1 MNSKGDFEVNRM
13 KLKEIKIN
21 ISPENRN
28 FLISFIITAIIT
40 FLLTYIPIWQLI
52 IIPGI
57 VGGLLNKTMR
67 RGIYCGVLGVSIVWL
82 FYMIYKMSTNNA
94 YTNLDQFAGLIF
106 GGLGYGSIIFILI
119 LLLGILFGA
128 LGGAI
133 GSGVMILLRPQFE
146 KGSGKS
152 IETKPTPKSGG
163 NIKK

>member
-1 MNSKGDFEVNRM
+1 M

-21 ISPENRN
+21 ISPETRN

-40 FLLTYIPIWQLI
+40 FILTYVPIWQLI

-67 RGIYCGVLGVSIVWL
+67 CGIYSGVLGVSIVWL
-82 FYMIYKMSTNNA
+82 FYMIYKMIAKDA
-94 YTNLDQFAGLIF
+94 YTHLDQFAGLIF
-106 GGLGYGSIIFILI
+106 GGLGYGWIIFILI
-119 LLLGILFGA
+119 LLLGVLFGA

-133 GSGVMILLRPQFE
+133 GSGVMILLRPRLE
-146 KGSGKS
+146 RGSTKS
-152 IETKPTPKSGG
+152 VETKNSTTGGG

>member
-1 MNSKGDFEVNRM
+1 M
-13 KLKEIKIN
+13 KLKKPKIDVK
-21 ISPENRN
+21 PETRN
-28 FLISFIITAIIT
+28 FLISF
-40 FLLTYIPIWQLI
+40 LLTALIAFILTYVPVWQLI

-67 RGIYCGVLGVSIVWL
+67 RGIYSGVLGVSIVWL
-82 FYMIYKMSTNNA
+82 IYMIYEMGANDV

-106 GGLGYGSIIFILI
+106 GALGYGWIIFILI

-133 GSGVMILLRPQFE
+133 GSGIMILIRPYLKRE
-146 KGSGKS
+146 PTESL
-152 IETKPTPKSGG
+152 ETKNSSTMEG

>member
-1 MNSKGDFEVNRM
+1 M
-13 KLKEIKIN
+13 KLKNIKLN

-28 FLISFIITAIIT
+28 FLISFVITAIFT
-40 FLLTYIPIWQLI
+40 FILTYIPVWQLI

-67 RGIYCGVLGVSIVWL
+67 RGIYCGVLGVSIVW
-82 FYMIYKMSTNNA
+82 FSYMIYKISAVNA

-106 GGLGYGSIIFILI
+106 GGLGYGWVVFILI
-119 LLLGILFGA
+119 LLLGILYGA

-133 GSGVMILLRPQFE
+133 GSGVMILLKPYLKRGSEE
-146 KGSGKS
+146 K
-152 IETKPTPKSGG
+152 IESKESTATSG

>member
-1 MNSKGDFEVNRM
+1 M
-13 KLKEIKIN
+13 KLKEIKVK

-28 FLISFIITAIIT
+28 FLISFIITALIT
-40 FLLTYIPIWQLI
+40 FILTYIPVWQLI

-67 RGIYCGVLGVSIVWL
+67 RGIYSGVLGVSIVWV

-106 GGLGYGSIIFILI
+106 GGTGYGIVIFILI

-133 GSGVMILLRPQFE
+133 GSGVMIILTPYLQRGSE
-146 KGSGKS
+146 KSVGSVES
-152 IETKPTPKSGG
+152 KPSEG

>member
-1 MNSKGDFEVNRM
+1 VNNL

-21 ISPENRN
+21 IKPDTRN

-40 FLLTYIPIWQLI
+40 FILTYIPVWQLI

-57 VGGLLNKTMR
+57 IGGLFNKTMR
-67 RGIYCGVLGVSIVWL
+67 RGIYSGVLGVLIVWL
-82 FYMIYKMSTNNA
+82 FYMIYKMSANNA

-106 GGLGYGSIIFILI
+106 GGLGYGWVVFILI
-119 LLLGILFGA
+119 LLLGVLFGA

-133 GSGVMILLRPQFE
+133 GSGVMILLRPRFE
-146 KGSGKS
+146 RGSVKMVES
-152 IETKPTPKSGG
+152 KNSTSTRE

>member
-1 MNSKGDFEVNRM
+1 M

-21 ISPENRN
+21 ISPESRN
-28 FLISFIITAIIT
+28 FLISFIITTIIT
-40 FLLTYIPIWQLI
+40 FILTYIPVWQLI

-57 VGGLLNKTMR
+57 IGGLLNKTMR
-67 RGIYCGVLGVSIVWL
+67 RGIYSGVLGVSIVWL
-82 FYMIYKMSTNNA
+82 FYMIYKMSANDA

-106 GGLGYGSIIFILI
+106 GGLGYGWIIFILI

-146 KGSGKS
+146 KRLVKTV
-152 IETKPTPKSGG
+152 ETKNSTTGG
-163 NIKK
+163 NNIKK

>member
-1 MNSKGDFEVNRM
+1 M
-13 KLKEIKIN
+13 KLKEIKLN

-28 FLISFIITAIIT
+28 FLISFVITAMIT
-40 FLLTYIPIWQLI
+40 FILTYIPVWQLI

-67 RGIYCGVLGVSIVWL
+67 RGIYSGVLGVSIVWL
-82 FYMIYKMSTNNA
+82 FYMIYKMVQFNA

-106 GGLGYGSIIFILI
+106 EGLGYGWVLFILI

-133 GSGVMILLRPQFE
+133 GSCIMILVRPHLKGGSE
-146 KGSGKS
+146 KEIKPKKS
-152 IETKPTPKSGG
+152 TAASE